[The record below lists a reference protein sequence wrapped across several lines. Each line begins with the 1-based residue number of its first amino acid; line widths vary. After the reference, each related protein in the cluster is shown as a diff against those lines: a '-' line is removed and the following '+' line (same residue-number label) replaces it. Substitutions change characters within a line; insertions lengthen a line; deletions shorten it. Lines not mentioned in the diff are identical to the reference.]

1 MAEVKFC
8 FDSNGINHPLN
19 QYDAN
24 RHAEEVKQ
32 LWDDYNKRKNKI
44 KVVGID
50 ETLEKRSK
58 NYIHYK
64 SNWY

>member
-19 QYDAN
+19 QYDVN

-32 LWDDYNKRKNKI
+32 LWDDYNKRKNKRI
-44 KVVGID
+44 PMAFACD
-50 ETLEKRSK
+50 ESF
-58 NYIHYK
+58 
-64 SNWY
+64 